1 MDNKNPFITDLED
14 VQHQRIFWG
23 TLFLSTI
30 LMLIYIY
37 SLTVAIRNEKTAI
50 SYISMAVILTI
61 SISTA
66 MSIILTLRHREEL
79 GLKLMFYSLL
89 TLCISAALLFNGRA
103 LSITFSILVISAIC
117 FLSIFPQHSRREY
130 AIAAAS
136 ALALIWIIE
145 FLNPA
150 WRQPMAMIQVGP
162 AGTAVFGILFAIYLF
177 RQSWGSISSSLRLKI
192 TLWTGF
198 ILAGISL
205 VLIAYSTITARQF
218 AIKTAEEESLT
229 FATSQALLVRTN
241 VETPLNT
248 ARALAQAFTSFKD
261 ASNNQNISRAQ
272 VNAMLRQVL
281 IENPTFLGTYTLWE
295 PNAFDGLDAEFK
307 NTAVHDNTGR
317 FIPYWVRADDGSVGA
332 IALIDYET
340 PGIGDWYL
348 LPRQTKTE
356 VTIAPLSYPIQGVD
370 TVMASFVAPIL
381 YDGKFYGIAGVD
393 APIAFVQDLVDQVD
407 LYNGQAGAVLMTAE
421 GTLISV
427 RNQPDLVN
435 QPATEIYPD
444 FAELKPRIEAG
455 DAFISLSPD
464 GQYVRAFAPVD
475 LGRTGKHWSFGLI
488 IPFSEITAP
497 ATTAAIL
504 QGTIGLILIIFALT
518 ILWFLSGQIVRPILN
533 LTAVANDVSQG
544 NLNTQAELQATDETG
559 VLANAFNLMIGQL
572 RNSFVTLEER
582 VAERT
587 QSLELASEVGR
598 AISQV
603 RDLDVMLTDA
613 AELIRSRFDLY
624 YVQVYLTNPSQTY
637 LNLQAGTGHV
647 GEELLGRSHRLP
659 LSTGSING
667 RAAVEKK
674 SVVISDTSTST
685 TFRPNP
691 LLPNT
696 RSEMAVPLL
705 IGDRVVGVLDM
716 QSERPGSL
724 NQELLSAFE
733 ALAGQLAITIQNA
746 TFLAETEQARA
757 EVQEQA
763 RRLSHTNWANYL
775 DAIHKPEETG
785 FVFEQNMITPMLHE
799 DQPQISDNALTAP
812 ISVTGEEIGNIVVEL
827 EEQSLLSNT
836 AELVNTVARQ
846 VAQQIEN
853 LRLLENAERFRVEA
867 EEASRRLTRE
877 GWKDYMDASAGE
889 TLSYMY
895 DLRQVRS
902 IQQNEKNSE
911 EPATSLPLKVRDE
924 IIGKLIIHGL
934 DTNDT
939 ASLELANAVADR
951 LGAHIEGLRLSKQ
964 TEQALSVTQK
974 QAEREQA
981 LRQITSV
988 VRSSTDPAT
997 ILRSAARELG
1007 TILGRKTIVRL
1018 TTARDTQINRSEA
1031 AVSGGDG
1038 NGSVPLVEASIT
1050 EDGGDK

>member
-1 MDNKNPFITDLED
+1 MDNKKPFITDQED
-14 VQHQRIFWG
+14 TQHQRMFWG

-37 SLTVAIRNEKTAI
+37 SLTVAVRNERTEI

-66 MSIILTLRHREEL
+66 MGILLTLRRRTEL

-89 TLCISAALLFNGRA
+89 TLCISAALLFYGRA
-103 LSITFSILVISAIC
+103 ISISFSILVISAIC
-117 FLSIFPQHSRREY
+117 FLWIFPQHSRREY
-130 AIAAAS
+130 TIAAAS

-150 WRQPMAMIQVGP
+150 WRQSMAMTQVGP
-162 AGTAVFGILFAIYLF
+162 AGAIVFGILFAIYLF
-177 RQSWGSISSSLRLKI
+177 RQSWGAISSSLRLKI
-192 TLWTGF
+192 TIWTGF
-198 ILAGISL
+198 ILAGVSII
-205 VLIAYSTITARQF
+205 LIAYSTITARQS
-218 AIKTAEEESLT
+218 AITTAEEESLT
-229 FATSQALLVRTN
+229 FATSQALLVRAN
-241 VETPLNT
+241 VEIPLDT
-248 ARALAQAFTSFKD
+248 ARALAQTFTSFKNT
-261 ASNNQNISRAQ
+261 SNNETISRTQ
-272 VNAMLRQVL
+272 VNAMLEQVL

-295 PNAFDGLDAEFK
+295 PNAFDGRDAEFK
-307 NTAVHDNTGR
+307 DTAVHDSTGR
-317 FIPYWVRADDGSVGA
+317 LIPYWVRADDGSVGA
-332 IALIDYET
+332 TALIDYET

-348 LPRQTKTE
+348 QPRQTKTE
-356 VTIAPLSYPIQGVD
+356 VTVAPLSYPIQGVD

-381 YDGKFYGIAGVD
+381 YNGKFYGIAGVD

-407 LYNGQAGAVLMTAE
+407 LYNGQAGAVLMTSD

-427 RNQPDLVN
+427 RNQPELVN

-444 FAELKPRIEAG
+444 FAELKSRIEAG

-464 GQYVRAFAPVD
+464 GQYLRAFAPVD

-504 QGTIGLILIIFALT
+504 QGTIGLILIIFALI

-533 LTAVANDVSQG
+533 LTTVAKDVSQG

-559 VLANAFNLMIGQL
+559 VLASAFNLMIAQL
-572 RNSFVTLEER
+572 RESFVTLEER

-598 AISQV
+598 SVSQV
-603 RDLDVMLTDA
+603 RELDVMLKDA

-637 LNLQAGTGHV
+637 LNLQVGTGHV

-659 LSTGSING
+659 LNTGSING

-674 SVVISDTSTST
+674 SVVISDTTAST

-705 IGDRVVGVLDM
+705 IGERVVGVLDM

-724 NQELLSAFE
+724 NQELLTAFE
-733 ALAGQLAITIQNA
+733 ALAGQLAIAIQNA
-746 TFLAETEQARA
+746 NFLAETEQARA
-757 EVQEQA
+757 EVTEQA
-763 RRLSHTNWANYL
+763 RRLSRTNWANYL

-785 FVFEQNMITPMLHE
+785 FVYEQNRISPMDNDE
-799 DQPQISDNALTAP
+799 QNQISADALNVP
-812 ISVTGEEIGNIVVEL
+812 ISITGETIGNIVVEL
-827 EEQSLLSNT
+827 EAQSTRANT
-836 AELVNTVARQ
+836 SELVNIVARQ

-877 GWKDYMDASAGE
+877 GWKDYMDAAPSE
-889 TLSYMY
+889 HLSYMY
-895 DLRQVRS
+895 DLREVRP
-902 IQQNEKNSE
+902 IQQSEGKPSE
-911 EPATSLPLKVRDE
+911 ELAASLPLKVRDE
-924 IIGKLIIHGL
+924 IIGKLVIHGL
-934 DTNDT
+934 EAGDS
-939 ASLELANAVADR
+939 ASLDLANAVADR
-951 LGAHIEGLRLSKQ
+951 LSAHIEGLRLSKQ
-964 TEQALSVTQK
+964 TEQALAVTQK
-974 QAEREQA
+974 QADREQA

-1018 TTARDTQINRSEA
+1018 TARDAQITQSVA
-1031 AVSGGDG
+1031 ATSGGDG
-1038 NGSVPLVEASIT
+1038 SEAVPHSETSIAD
-1050 EDGGDK
+1050 DGGNK